1 VLHDMSGTVSK
12 TSTSKSSKYVYRST
26 GGAGADVTIEYSTDL
41 TALARLE
48 DKIRLIQEDLETE
61 RELRQR
67 VERDKADLSVQVI
80 QLQERLEEAEGG
92 CENQL
97 DINKKRDAE
106 LAKLRKLLEDVHLE
120 SEETAHMLRK
130 KHQEAVVD
138 FQDQLEM
145 MAKGKAKAE
154 KDKAKF
160 QQELFELMSQIEVA
174 NKDRATYMKQ
184 AEKLEVTVHEYSIK
198 VEELNRT
205 IIDITSHKARISQE
219 NIELTKEVQE
229 IKVNYENISYLKN
242 QISSQY
248 DDLRRRFEDEER
260 RRSTLESNLHSVEIE
275 LESVRVQ
282 LEEEAEARLDL
293 ERQLS
298 KANQDC
304 LSWKSKYDHQCTAHT
319 EEVEELRRKFH
330 VRVTEL
336 EEQINALIS
345 KCAGLEKQKSR
356 LQSEVEVLIIDLE
369 KANSTAREMQK
380 RCEQLERI
388 NGELKSKLDELTALY
403 DVAQRD
409 NRNKAT
415 EIIRLNH
422 ELDKTREQKDQLT
435 RENKKLGD
443 ENNDLKGQLSD
454 LNRRFHELDLEY
466 RRLENEREELAA
478 AYKESEAARKAE
490 EQRAQRIAAEMN
502 QYRHDMERR
511 LTDKE
516 EELESIKKQMS
527 IEIDQLN
534 SRLVEAE
541 TKLKT
546 EVQRIRKK
554 LQITITELE
563 LTLDVANKN
572 NIELQKSL
580 KKQSL
585 QLTELQSMYEETQ
598 RQLQIT
604 VDQYGVAQR
613 RLQALQSELEE
624 MRANMEAALRARRAA
639 EQQAEDCVA
648 RINELTTI
656 NVNLTSI
663 RSKLEQELSAYAADY
678 EEATKELKLADD
690 RAQKA
695 QGELKHTV
703 DILHEEQ
710 ERVVKIESIK
720 KALEIEIKNLT
731 IRLEEVETNALVSS
745 KRIISKLEARVRDI
759 ELELDEE
766 RRRHAET
773 TKILRKKERQV
784 KEIIIQGEEDHKNVS
799 LLQDSVEKLTQKLNV
814 YKRQLQEQEGMS
826 QQNLS
831 RVRRFQRE
839 LEAAEDRAES
849 AETNLNFVRA
859 KHRSFVTAIPGGT
872 QTSNVYVVEEQKHF
886 TEHF

>member
-1 VLHDMSGTVSK
+1 MSGTVSK
-12 TSTSKSSKYVYRST
+12 SSTTKSSKYVYRST
-26 GGAGADVTIEYSTDL
+26 GGAGTDVTIEYSTDL
-41 TALARLE
+41 SALSRLE
-48 DKIRLIQEDLETE
+48 DKIRLVQEDLETE

-92 CENQL
+92 AGNQL
-97 DINKKRDAE
+97 EINKKRDAE

-130 KHQEAVVD
+130 KHQEAIVD
-138 FQDQLEM
+138 LQDQLELL
-145 MAKGKAKAE
+145 AKAKSKAE
-154 KDKAKF
+154 KEKSKF
-160 QQELFELMSQIEVA
+160 QQELFDLLSQVESA
-174 NKDRATYMKQ
+174 NKDRVTYVKQ
-184 AEKLEVTVHEYSIK
+184 VEKLEVQVHEYTIK
-198 VEELNRT
+198 IEELNRT
-205 IIDITSHKARISQE
+205 IIDISSYKTRLSTE

-229 IKVNYENISYLKN
+229 LKVSYENISYLKN
-242 QISSQY
+242 QISSQFE
-248 DDLRRRFEDEER
+248 DLRRRFEDEER
-260 RRSTLESNLHSVEIE
+260 RRSTLEGNLHSVEIE

-282 LEEEAEARLDL
+282 LEEESEARLDL

-304 LSWKSKYDHQCTAHT
+304 LSWKSKYDQTCLSHT
-319 EEVEELRRKFH
+319 EEIEEIRRKFH

-336 EEQINALIS
+336 EEQISALIS
-345 KCAGLEKQKSR
+345 KCSGLEKIKSR
-356 LQSEVEVLIIDLE
+356 LQSEVEILIIDLE
-369 KANSTAREMQK
+369 KANTTAREMQK
-380 RCEQLERI
+380 RSEQLERI

-403 DVAQRD
+403 DASQRD

-415 EIIRLNH
+415 EISRLSH

-443 ENNDLKGQLSD
+443 ENGELKSQYSELS
-454 LNRRFHELDLEY
+454 RRFHEMEIEY

-478 AYKESEAARKAE
+478 AYKESEASRKAE
-490 EQRAQRIAAEMN
+490 EQRSQRMAAEMN

-516 EELESIKKQMS
+516 EELESTKKQMS

-534 SRLVEAE
+534 SRLVDAE

-546 EVQRIRKK
+546 EIQRIRKK
-554 LQITITELE
+554 MTITITELE
-563 LTLDVANKN
+563 MTLDVANKN
-572 NIELQKSL
+572 NIELQKTI

-613 RLQALQSELEE
+613 RLQALQQELED
-624 MRANMEAALRARRAA
+624 MRANMEGALRARRAA
-639 EQQAEDCVA
+639 EQLAEDAAA

-656 NVNLTSI
+656 NVNLSST
-663 RSKLEQELSAYAADY
+663 RAKLEQELAAYAADF
-678 EEATKELKLADD
+678 EEASKELKLADD
-690 RAQKA
+690 RAQRA
-695 QGELKHTV
+695 QCELKHTMDV
-703 DILHEEQ
+703 LHEEQ

-859 KHRSFVTAIPGGT
+859 KHRTFVTAVPGGT
-872 QTSNVYVVEEQKHF
+872 TTSNVYVVEEQKHF
-886 TEHF
+886 TEHY

>member
-1 VLHDMSGTVSK
+1 MSGTVSK
-12 TSTSKSSKYVYRST
+12 SSTTTKSSKYVYRST
-26 GGAGADVTIEYSTDL
+26 GGAGTDVTIEYSTDMS
-41 TALARLE
+41 ALSRLE
-48 DKIRLIQEDLETE
+48 DKIRLVQEDLETE

-67 VERDKADLSVQVI
+67 VERDKADLSVMVI

-92 CENQL
+92 AGNQL
-97 DINKKRDAE
+97 EINKKRDAE

-138 FQDQLEM
+138 LQDQLELL
-145 MAKGKAKAE
+145 AKAKSKAE
-154 KDKAKF
+154 KEKSKF
-160 QQELFELMSQIEVA
+160 QQELFELMSQVESA
-174 NKDRATYMKQ
+174 NKDRATYVKQ
-184 AEKLEVTVHEYSIK
+184 VEKLELHVHEYTLK

-205 IIDITSHKARISQE
+205 IIDISSHKTRLSTE

-229 IKVNYENISYLKN
+229 LKVSYENISYLKN
-242 QISSQY
+242 QISSQFE
-248 DDLRRRFEDEER
+248 DLRRRFEDEER
-260 RRSTLESNLHSVEIE
+260 RRSTLEGSLHSVEIE

-304 LSWKSKYDHQCTAHT
+304 LSWKSKYDHACTSHT
-319 EEVEELRRKFH
+319 EEIEEIRRKFH
-330 VRVTEL
+330 IRVTEL
-336 EEQINALIS
+336 EEQISALIS
-345 KCAGLEKQKSR
+345 KCSGLEKIKSR

-369 KANSTAREMQK
+369 KANTTAREMQK
-380 RCEQLERI
+380 RSEQLERI
-388 NGELKSKLDELTALY
+388 NIEFKSKLDELTALY
-403 DVAQRD
+403 DASQRD

-415 EIIRLNH
+415 EISRLTH

-443 ENNDLKGQLSD
+443 ENAELKSQYSE
-454 LNRRFHELDLEY
+454 LNRRFHELEIEY

-478 AYKESEAARKAE
+478 AYKESEAARKGE
-490 EQRAQRIAAEMN
+490 EQRSQRMAAEMN

-534 SRLVEAE
+534 SRLVDAE

-546 EVQRIRKK
+546 EIQRIRKK
-554 LQITITELE
+554 MMITITELE
-563 LTLDVANKN
+563 MTLDVANKN
-572 NIELQKSL
+572 NIDLQKTI

-604 VDQYGVAQR
+604 MDQYGVAQR
-613 RLQALQSELEE
+613 RLQAMQQELEE

-639 EQQAEDCVA
+639 EQMAEDASA
-648 RINELTTI
+648 RINELTTV

-663 RSKLEQELSAYAADY
+663 RVKLEQELSVYAADF
-678 EEATKELKLADD
+678 EEASKELKLADD
-690 RAQKA
+690 RAQRA
-695 QGELKHTV
+695 QVELKHTMDV
-703 DILHEEQ
+703 LHEEQ
-710 ERVVKIESIK
+710 ERIVKIESIK
-720 KALEIEIKNLT
+720 KALEVEIKNLT

-831 RVRRFQRE
+831 RVRKFQRE

-859 KHRSFVTAIPGGT
+859 KHRTFVTSVPGGST
-872 QTSNVYVVEEQKHF
+872 TSNVYVVEEQKHF

>member
-1 VLHDMSGTVSK
+1 MSGTVSK
-12 TSTSKSSKYVYRST
+12 SSSSTTKSSKYVYRST
-26 GGAGADVTIEYSTDL
+26 GGAGTDVTIEYSTDL
-41 TALARLE
+41 SALSRLE
-48 DKIRLIQEDLETE
+48 DKIRLVQEDLETE

-67 VERDKADLSVQVI
+67 VERDKADLSVMVI

-92 CENQL
+92 AGNQL
-97 DINKKRDAE
+97 EINKKRDAE

-130 KHQEAVVD
+130 KHQEAVID
-138 FQDQLEM
+138 LQDQLELL
-145 MAKGKAKAE
+145 AKAKSKAE
-154 KDKAKF
+154 KEKSKF
-160 QQELFELMSQIEVA
+160 QQELFDLLSQVESA
-174 NKDRATYMKQ
+174 NKDRATYAKQ
-184 AEKLEVTVHEYSIK
+184 VEKLELHVHEYTIK
-198 VEELNRT
+198 IEELNRT
-205 IIDITSHKARISQE
+205 IIDISSYKTRLSTE

-229 IKVNYENISYLKN
+229 LKVSYENISYLKN
-242 QISSQY
+242 QISSQFE
-248 DDLRRRFEDEER
+248 DLRRRFEDEER
-260 RRSTLESNLHSVEIE
+260 RRSTLEGNLHSVEIE

-304 LSWKSKYDHQCTAHT
+304 LSWKSKYDQTCLSHT
-319 EEVEELRRKFH
+319 EEIEEIRRKFH

-336 EEQINALIS
+336 EEQISALIS
-345 KCAGLEKQKSR
+345 KCSGLEKIKSR
-356 LQSEVEVLIIDLE
+356 LQSEVEILIIDLE
-369 KANSTAREMQK
+369 KANTTAREMQK
-380 RCEQLERI
+380 RSEQLERI
-388 NGELKSKLDELTALY
+388 NAELKSKLDELTALY
-403 DVAQRD
+403 DASQRD

-415 EIIRLNH
+415 EISRLSH

-443 ENNDLKGQLSD
+443 ENGELKSQYSELS
-454 LNRRFHELDLEY
+454 RRFHEMEIEY

-478 AYKESEAARKAE
+478 AYKESEASRKAE
-490 EQRAQRIAAEMN
+490 EQRSQRMAAEMN

-516 EELESIKKQMS
+516 EELESTKKQMS

-534 SRLVEAE
+534 SRLVDAE

-546 EVQRIRKK
+546 EIQRIRKK
-554 LQITITELE
+554 MTITITELE
-563 LTLDVANKN
+563 MTLDVANKN
-572 NIELQKSL
+572 NIELQKTI

-604 VDQYGVAQR
+604 MDQYGVAQR
-613 RLQALQSELEE
+613 RLQTLQQEIED
-624 MRANMEAALRARRAA
+624 MRANMEGALRAKRAA
-639 EQQAEDCVA
+639 EQLAEDAGA

-656 NVNLTSI
+656 NVNLSST
-663 RSKLEQELSAYAADY
+663 RVKLEQELSVYAADF
-678 EEATKELKLADD
+678 EEASKELKLADD
-690 RAQKA
+690 RAQRA
-695 QGELKHTV
+695 QCELKHTMDV
-703 DILHEEQ
+703 LHEEQ

-720 KALEIEIKNLT
+720 KALEVEIKNLT

-831 RVRRFQRE
+831 RVRKFQRE

-859 KHRSFVTAIPGGT
+859 KHRTFVTSVPGGST
-872 QTSNVYVVEEQKHF
+872 TSNVYVVEEQKHF
-886 TEHF
+886 TEHY

>member
-1 VLHDMSGTVSK
+1 MSGTVSK
-12 TSTSKSSKYVYRST
+12 SSSSTTKSSKYVYRST
-26 GGAGADVTIEYSTDL
+26 GGAGTDVTIEYSTDL
-41 TALARLE
+41 SALSRLE
-48 DKIRLIQEDLETE
+48 DKIRLVQEDLETE

-67 VERDKADLSVQVI
+67 VERDKADLSVMVI

-92 CENQL
+92 AGNQL
-97 DINKKRDAE
+97 EINKKRDAE

-138 FQDQLEM
+138 LQDQLELL
-145 MAKGKAKAE
+145 AKAKSKAE
-154 KDKAKF
+154 KEKSKF
-160 QQELFELMSQIEVA
+160 QQELFDLLSQVESA
-174 NKDRATYMKQ
+174 NKERATYAKQ
-184 AEKLEVTVHEYSIK
+184 VEKLEMHVHEYTIK
-198 VEELNRT
+198 IEELNRT
-205 IIDITSHKARISQE
+205 IIDITSHKTRLSTE

-229 IKVNYENISYLKN
+229 LKVSYENISYLKN
-242 QISSQY
+242 QISSQFE
-248 DDLRRRFEDEER
+248 DLRRRFEDEER
-260 RRSTLESNLHSVEIE
+260 RRSTLEGNLHSVEIE

-298 KANQDC
+298 KANQDS
-304 LSWKSKYDHQCTAHT
+304 LTWKSKYDQTCLSHT
-319 EEVEELRRKFH
+319 EEIEEIRRKFH

-336 EEQINALIS
+336 EEQISALIS
-345 KCAGLEKQKSR
+345 KCSGLEKIKSR

-369 KANSTAREMQK
+369 KANTTAREMQK
-380 RCEQLERI
+380 RSEQLERI
-388 NGELKSKLDELTALY
+388 NAELKSKLDELTALY
-403 DVAQRD
+403 DASQRD

-415 EIIRLNH
+415 EISRLSH

-443 ENNDLKGQLSD
+443 ENGELKSQYSELS
-454 LNRRFHELDLEY
+454 RRFHEMEIEY

-478 AYKESEAARKAE
+478 AYKESEASRKAE
-490 EQRAQRIAAEMN
+490 EQRSQRMAAEMN

-516 EELESIKKQMS
+516 EELESTKKQMS

-534 SRLVEAE
+534 SRLVDAE

-546 EVQRIRKK
+546 EIQRIRKK
-554 LQITITELE
+554 MTITITELE
-563 LTLDVANKN
+563 MTLDVANKN
-572 NIELQKSL
+572 NIELQKTI

-604 VDQYGVAQR
+604 MDQYGVAQR
-613 RLQALQSELEE
+613 RLQTLQQELED
-624 MRANMEAALRARRAA
+624 MRANMEGALRAKRAA
-639 EQQAEDCVA
+639 EQLAEDAGA

-656 NVNLTSI
+656 NVNLSST
-663 RSKLEQELSAYAADY
+663 RVKLEQELSVYAADF
-678 EEATKELKLADD
+678 EEASKELKLAED
-690 RAQKA
+690 RAQRA
-695 QGELKHTV
+695 QCELKHTMDV
-703 DILHEEQ
+703 LHEEQ

-720 KALEIEIKNLT
+720 KALEVEIKNLT

-831 RVRRFQRE
+831 RVRKFQRE

-859 KHRSFVTAIPGGT
+859 KHRTFVTSVPGGST
-872 QTSNVYVVEEQKHF
+872 TSNVYVVEEQKHF
-886 TEHF
+886 TEHY